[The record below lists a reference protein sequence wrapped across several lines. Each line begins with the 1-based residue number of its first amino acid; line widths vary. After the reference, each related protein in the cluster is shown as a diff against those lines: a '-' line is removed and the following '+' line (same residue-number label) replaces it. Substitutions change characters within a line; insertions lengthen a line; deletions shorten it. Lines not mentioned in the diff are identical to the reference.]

1 MSNNYYFFCLAYANI
16 PAILSIIE
24 RKGISKS
31 NINIIVTLKSR
42 RLFWQELIKYNNL
55 KWKIIFLKKIEN
67 YNLKNPIN
75 WYKIRKDIKI
85 IFENNFK
92 CVNYSNIYFFSHS
105 FALDAF
111 ALIKMLSQ
119 AKNKIYFLDCDKMEY
134 PKWHK
139 LYKLKS
145 VIRLL
150 ILGYICFGVDILIAD
165 CGWPFPTLSV
175 RFFKNINVQRL
186 SEKKY
191 PYDINILRK
200 YNFISKDITE
210 NKTIVLIDEDCFS
223 QSSLSK
229 EEFSNFLSR
238 LKNIIDSNF
247 KRSEVL
253 FKRHPS
259 IAFHTKQFNSI
270 YCDYSE
276 CPFYISADFI
286 FTEPSIRWVVGGYST
301 VLRDIPKY
309 YNNVKSISYL
319 KLLTFRNENMKKI
332 IIKGHIEKSDNKINL
347 PNSWEELNLL
357 LKRNNIRGKDS

>member
-1 MSNNYYFFCLAYANI
+1 MSNNYYFFCLAYSNI

-31 NINIIVTLKSR
+31 NIYIVVTLESR

-55 KWKIIFLKKIEN
+55 KWKIMFLEKIPN
-67 YNLKNPIN
+67 YNLKNPLN
-75 WYKIRKDIKI
+75 WYKIRKDIKR
-85 IFENNFK
+85 IFENNFEQV
-92 CVNYSNIYFFSHS
+92 CYSNIYFFSHS

-111 ALIKMLSQ
+111 ALIRMLYQ
-119 AKNKIYFLDCDKMEY
+119 TKNKIYFLDCDKMEY
-134 PKWHK
+134 PKWRKLHK
-139 LYKLKS
+139 LKN
-145 VIRLL
+145 VIGLL
-150 ILGYICFGVDILIAD
+150 ISGYICYGVDISIAD
-165 CGWPFPTLSV
+165 CGRPFPTLSK
-175 RFFKNINVQRL
+175 RFFKNLNIQRL

-200 YNFISKDITE
+200 YNFTSKHITK
-210 NKTIVLIDEDCFS
+210 NKSIVLLDDDCFS

-270 YCDYSE
+270 YSDYSE
-276 CPFYISADFI
+276 CPSYISADFI
-286 FTEPSIRWVVGGYST
+286 FTEPSIRWVIGGYST

-309 YNNVKSISYL
+309 YNNMKSISYL

-332 IIKGHIEKSDNKINL
+332 FIKRHIEESDNKINL

-357 LKRNNIRGKDS
+357 LKRNNIRGEDN